1 MALVLGLGNPGPRY
15 ASTRH
20 NVGWWVVDRLVQ
32 RWRGLS
38 QPGNERWSAWR
49 IDHPRPLSDAGRRG
63 SEVVLLKPLT
73 FMNASGD
80 ALRDW
85 LSRQGAPPVSML
97 VVADDVYLPVG
108 VLRLRPSGSSGG
120 HRGLQSVELALGSRD
135 YARLRIGV
143 GAAEAPE
150 LRDHVLET
158 PEGEEREALE
168 RAADAAAD
176 AVECWLGEG
185 ILAAM
190 NRFNRRVR
198 KEVSEP

>member
-1 MALVLGLGNPGPRY
+1 VALVLGLGNPGPRY

-38 QPGNERWSAWR
+38 QPGSELWSAWR
-49 IDHPRPLSDAGRRG
+49 IEHPRPGSDAARRG
-63 SEVVLLKPLT
+63 SEVVVLKPLT
-73 FMNASGD
+73 FMNASGE

-85 LSRQGAPPVSML
+85 VSRQGVPPVSLL
-97 VVADDVYLPVG
+97 VVTDDVYLPVG
-108 VLRLRPSGSSGG
+108 ALRLRASGSSGG
-120 HRGLQSVELALGSRD
+120 HRGLQSIEQALGSRE

-150 LRDHVLET
+150 LRDHVLDT

-168 RAADAAAD
+168 RAADVAAD
-176 AVECWLGEG
+176 AVESWLGEG
-185 ILAAM
+185 ILATM